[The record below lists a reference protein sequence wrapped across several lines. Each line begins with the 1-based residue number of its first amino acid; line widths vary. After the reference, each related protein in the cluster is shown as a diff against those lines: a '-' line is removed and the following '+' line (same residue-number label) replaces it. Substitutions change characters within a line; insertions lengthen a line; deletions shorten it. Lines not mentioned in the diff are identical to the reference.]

1 MQYRRFKDFNT
12 SLLGFCCMR
21 FPTLEDGTIDE
32 EKTFEMLDLA
42 LDNGVNYLYLL
53 SNFKPIE
60 IMFAKEIINGEEIN
74 IEIINNDE
82 EKRHVLEL
90 FDNII
95 KN

>member
-1 MQYRRFKDFNT
+1 MKIENGEIIELDNEKEYICVAR
-12 SLLGFCCMR
+12 
-21 FPTLEDGTIDE
+21 LE
-32 EKTFEMLDLA
+32 
-42 LDNGVNYLYLL
+42 DNGVNYLYLL

-74 IEIINNDE
+74 IEIINDAA

>member
-1 MQYRRFKDFNT
+1 MKIENGEIIELDNEKEYICVAR
-12 SLLGFCCMR
+12 
-21 FPTLEDGTIDE
+21 LED
-32 EKTFEMLDLA
+32 
-42 LDNGVNYLYLL
+42 NGINYLYLL
-53 SNFKPIE
+53 SNFKP
-60 IMFAKEIINGEEIN
+60 